1 MKRNGL
7 LIVLVGIPA
16 AVAVALGACAA
27 EPRSTDPKDPGD
39 PASQPNQMHGVTL
52 TPTAPRQDVTIA
64 PAAGATTLSLTMA
77 TIDNPSSQ
85 AFSLTATL
93 IWSGAGN
100 TVEETIGTVS
110 PYPATQPGS
119 FVLTVPEAARKWLA
133 RSDGQLA
140 LRLALQAVA
149 ADRPLADPL
158 RVTIG
163 EPAWH

>member
-7 LIVLVGIPA
+7 LIVLVGIA
-16 AVAVALGACAA
+16 TVGLGACAA
-27 EPRSTDPKDPGD
+27 EPRSADPRDPGD
-39 PASQPNQMHGVTL
+39 PPSQPNQMHGVTL

-77 TIDNPSSQ
+77 TIDNPASQ

-93 IWSGAGN
+93 TWSGGGN

-140 LRLALQAVA
+140 LRLALQPIA

>member
-7 LIVLVGIPA
+7 LAVLVVGA
-16 AVAVALGACAA
+16 CACAA

-39 PASQPNQMHGVTL
+39 PPSQPNQMHGATL
-52 TPTAPRQDVTIA
+52 TSAAPRQDVTIA
-64 PAAGATTLSLTMA
+64 PPAGATTLALTMA
-77 TIDNPSSQ
+77 TIDNPASQ

-93 IWSGAGN
+93 IWNGGGNSGAI
-100 TVEETIGTVS
+100 EEAIGTVS

-119 FVLTVPEAARKWLA
+119 FVLTVPEAARKWLS
-133 RSDGQLA
+133 RTDGQLA
-140 LRLALQAVA
+140 LRLALQPVA

>member
-7 LIVLVGIPA
+7 LVVVTVGLA
-16 AVAVALGACAA
+16 AGALACAA

-39 PASQPNQMHGVTL
+39 PTSQPNQMHGVTL

-64 PAAGATTLSLTMA
+64 PPAGATTLSLTMA
-77 TIDNPSSQ
+77 TIDNPASQ

-93 IWSGAGN
+93 AWSGGGS

-119 FVLTVPEAARKWLA
+119 FVLTVPEAARKWLG
-133 RSDGQLA
+133 RTDGQLA
-140 LRLALQAVA
+140 LRLALQPVA

-163 EPAWH
+163 DPAWR

>member
-7 LIVLVGIPA
+7 LVVV
-16 AVAVALGACAA
+16 AVAVSVGACAA

-52 TPTAPRQDVTIA
+52 TPTTPRQDVTIA
-64 PAAGATTLSLTMA
+64 PAAGATTIVLTMA

-93 IWSGAGN
+93 TWSGGSSGAI
-100 TVEETIGTVS
+100 EEAIGTVS

-119 FVLTVPEAARKWLA
+119 FVLTVPEAARKWLS
-133 RSDGQLA
+133 RTDGQLA
-140 LRLALQAVA
+140 LRLVLQPVA

>member
-7 LIVLVGIPA
+7 LVVLIGIA
-16 AVAVALGACAA
+16 GLTCAA
-27 EPRSTDPKDPGD
+27 EPRSADPKDPGD
-39 PASQPNQMHGVTL
+39 PTSQPNQMHGVTL
-52 TPTAPRQDVTIA
+52 TPAAPRQDVTVT
-64 PAAGATTLSLTMA
+64 PPAGATVLSLTMA
-77 TIDNPSSQ
+77 TIDNPASQ

-93 IWSGAGN
+93 TWSGGGS
-100 TVEETIGTVS
+100 TTEETIGTVS

-119 FVLTVPEAARKWLA
+119 FVLTVPEAARRWLA

-140 LRLALQAVA
+140 LRLALQPVA